1 MDFLLVCLIGQ
12 IDKNG
17 RYVKIPKQSKTS
29 QTTRCFLHS
38 SKWKLAISCD
48 LNGPSM
54 GFGAP
59 MDRSSTDS
67 RNRNWV
73 QRAIWRVQPWTW
85 CRAED
90 LFGEHREPFKW
101 YMRPGNRRE
110 IYRHFMKT
118 QIENDESRCNQW
130 SCTINVKE
138 MDVDVACV
146 VTSSLPAL
154 PLAESKSLLHVACDQ
169 CSRPSVI
176 LWLNTGWWI
185 GIPND
190 SHNGLWSI

>member
-1 MDFLLVCLIGQ
+1 MVRAWD
-12 IDKNG
+12 
-17 RYVKIPKQSKTS
+17 
-29 QTTRCFLHS
+29 
-38 SKWKLAISCD
+38 LAPQWTDPALTPETETGC
-48 LNGPSM
+48 NGPS
-54 GFGAP
+54 GG
-59 MDRSSTDS
+59 SSLERD
-67 RNRNWV
+67 
-73 QRAIWRVQPWTW
+73 
-85 CRAED
+85 AE
-90 LFGEHREPFKW
+90 LKIFLGKHREPFKW